1 MEKRALEFVYLQE
14 IGFCNFDLGYV
25 YFCILFPF
33 ASQKLLQIRPSR
45 LSRLYI
51 DRYVR
56 AQRGQSFDRSRTSWT
71 GATFLSLHPFQ
82 SNSQVLATRISLD
95 RVHFAFRSMPR
106 FQSTRLAESIHRG
119 TKHPPCFFIASR
131 GVDSQFLPAKFPSEI
146 LHHFFQ
152 LTRRYRTCTQ
162 IRISLSPEAKG
173 HLSSCFAHLFKFPVP
188 QSCSSRINTTIDR
201 TLFIIDNWLIN
212 FFFRI
217 WINSIICSKIYVL
230 WRVHGIALSSSR
242 TAKLRLIKL
251 RTRINL

>member
-1 MEKRALEFVYLQE
+1 MPPYPLHRQISIFLSPSFARSLRAKTIDVYVSSQNITKNRTSIVFVHERSKIKRMEKRALEFVYLQE

-95 RVHFAFRSMPR
+95 RVHFAPIDAAIPIHPITGINPSWD
-106 FQSTRLAESIHRG
+106 QTSSLLLRLRLGESIHN
-119 TKHPPCFFIASR
+119 
-131 GVDSQFLPAKFPSEI
+131 
-146 LHHFFQ
+146 FFQ
-152 LTRRYRTCTQ
+152 PNSFRDPSFFPIIAVIELVHKFEFRYLQRLRDTYPLASHIYSSFQFRRVLLLES
-162 IRISLSPEAKG
+162 IR
-173 HLSSCFAHLFKFPVP
+173 
-188 QSCSSRINTTIDR
+188 R
-201 TLFIIDNWLIN
+201 
-212 FFFRI
+212 
-217 WINSIICSKIYVL
+217 SIEHFS
-230 WRVHGIALSSSR
+230 
-242 TAKLRLIKL
+242 
-251 RTRINL
+251 